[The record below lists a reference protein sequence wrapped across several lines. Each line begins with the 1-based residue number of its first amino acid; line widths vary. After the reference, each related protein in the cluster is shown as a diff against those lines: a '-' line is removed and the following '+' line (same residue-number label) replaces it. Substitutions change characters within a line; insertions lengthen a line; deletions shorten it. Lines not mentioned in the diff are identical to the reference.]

1 MRSCTDSELAP
12 EGQAQTASPNES
24 ESRDL
29 ELGAGL
35 YWCALKH
42 RTIEP
47 DPSSIEYAQA
57 AMEALVAGKGPAFLR
72 QILELVADQFVAGQ
86 KRNGQYVDP
95 SSARLAGLRDG
106 CISFPALDWTA
117 GIWEVQGHA

>member
-57 AMEALVAGKGPAFLR
+57 AMEALVAGKDPAFLR
-72 QILELVADQFVAGQ
+72 
-86 KRNGQYVDP
+86 K
-95 SSARLAGLRDG
+95 SSSSSLISSLRAKNETA
-106 CISFPALDWTA
+106 STSTPAALD
-117 GIWEVQGHA
+117 